1 MTSGHFMLSNYLKI
15 ALRNLLRHRLFT
27 TINVVGLALGAAC
40 CALIGLYIQHELSY
54 DRFHRAPE
62 NVFRLMVESTG
73 EEGKSLK
80 AITPRFLSTALA
92 ESFPEI
98 EHATQ
103 FRLMNKTIAYQNK
116 EYPETRVIFSDPAFF
131 EVFTFSSIQG
141 DLSKALAEPNSA
153 VLTKSFA
160 RKIFGEENP
169 VGKSFVVRVNSRTTP
184 QAEVKVAALMEDVPK
199 NAHFK
204 FDAALPFSLFAPA
217 TGTITW
223 NWFEMKTY
231 VRLKSQIGRQS
242 IEQKL
247 PDLVQRTGGE
257 RDKQKLVL
265 QPLTDIHLAAAIP
278 FDDVEQTNA
287 RDLYV
292 FAGIALLVLVIACIN
307 YMVLVTARYTQRL
320 KEVGV
325 RKIIGATA
333 PKLILQFLIETA
345 LIAALTLPLALGI
358 VEMAHRSF
366 GGLLGKELQ
375 IDYLSNQIFL
385 WGNLFVLIFFTI
397 VAGFYPAL
405 FFSKI
410 NAVAMLKGQGAGVR
424 ASTRLRKSLVV
435 TQFGV
440 AIALLVCVGTMF
452 EQLRYTR
459 TKDLGYRHDN
469 LLVVKTAGLE
479 KQAGVLKQAA
489 LLHSAVNAA
498 TLSSWLPGYL
508 TSSTIMPHPHGEG
521 MIEAEFVEADCD
533 LLKTFQIQLLEGRD
547 FNYSSPNDTLN
558 IYRNGKPDFSLLP
571 RVSILLNET
580 AVRELGLEPP
590 LGKELNYSA
599 LQGTVIGVVKDMH
612 NRSLHHPIKPMVIQ
626 YSEYAEQL
634 VVAYQ
639 PGQEAEV
646 LAHLKTAWEKLAT
659 KSEFTYL
666 FLNDHLRQL
675 YTAEEKLMQMT
686 AWFAGLAIVLSCLGL
701 FGMAVFSIERRT
713 KEIGIRKVLGASVSG
728 VVTMLSRDF
737 VKLVLIANLLAWP
750 VAWYAMNKWLQ
761 DFAYRIELG
770 WLTFALAGGVALLIA
785 LLTVSAQAIR
795 AALANPADALRYE

>member
-1 MTSGHFMLSNYLKI
+1 MLSNYLKI

-27 TINVVGLALGAAC
+27 AINVVGLGLGAAC
-40 CALIGLYIQHELSY
+40 CALIGLYIQNELSY
-54 DRFHRAPE
+54 DCFHRDPE

-73 EEGKSLK
+73 EEGKSLSST
-80 AITPRFLSTALA
+80 TPRFLSTALA
-92 ESFPEI
+92 ETFPEI
-98 EHATQ
+98 ESATQ
-103 FRLMNKTIAYQNK
+103 FRLMNKAIEYQNK
-116 EYPETRVIFSDPAFF
+116 EYPEARVIFSDPAFF
-131 EVFTFSSIQG
+131 EVFTFSSIHG
-141 DLSKALAEPNSA
+141 DLSKALAEPNAA

-160 RKIFGEENP
+160 RKIFGDENP

-204 FDAALPFSLFAPA
+204 FDAALPFGLFAPA
-217 TGTITW
+217 TGTISW

-345 LIAALTLPLALGI
+345 LIAVLTLPLALGI

-375 IDYLSNQIFL
+375 IDYLNNHIFL
-385 WGNLFVLIFFTI
+385 WGNLFVLIFFTV

-405 FFSKI
+405 FFSRI

-424 ASTRLRKSLVV
+424 ASTRLRKTLVV
-435 TQFGV
+435 AQFGV
-440 AIALLVCVGTMF
+440 TIALLACVGTMF

-489 LLHSAVNAA
+489 LSHSAVNAA

-508 TSSTIMPHPHGEG
+508 TAETVMPRPRGEG
-521 MIEAEFVEADCD
+521 NMFTEFISADCD
-533 LLKTFQIQLLEGRD
+533 LLKTFRIQLLEGRD
-547 FNYSSPNDTLN
+547 FDCSSPNDTLDV
-558 IYRNGKPDFSLLP
+558 YRTGSYNLLP

-580 AVRELGLEPP
+580 AVRELGLESP

-599 LQGTVIGVVKDMH
+599 LQGTVIGVIKDMH

-639 PGQEAEV
+639 PSHEAEV
-646 LAHLKTAWEKLAT
+646 LAYLRTAWEKLTA

-666 FLNDHLRQL
+666 FLNDHLHQL
-675 YTAEEKLMQMT
+675 YAADEKLMQMT
-686 AWFAGLAIVLSCLGL
+686 TWFAGLAIVLSCLGL
-701 FGMAVFSIERRT
+701 FGMAVFSIERRM

-728 VVTMLSRDF
+728 VVTMLSKDF

-750 VAWYAMNKWLQ
+750 VAWYAMNQWLQ

>member
-1 MTSGHFMLSNYLKI
+1 MLKNYLKI

-27 TINVVGLALGAAC
+27 AINVVGLTLGAAC

-54 DRFHRAPE
+54 DRFHRDPE
-62 NVFRLMVESTG
+62 NVFRVMVESTG
-73 EEGKSLK
+73 EEGKSLN
-80 AITPRFLSTALA
+80 ATTPRFLSTALA
-92 ESFPEI
+92 ATFPDIES
-98 EHATQ
+98 ATQ
-103 FRLMNKTIAYQNK
+103 FRLMNKTIEYQNK
-116 EYPETRVIFSDPAFF
+116 ENPETRVVFSDPAFF
-131 EVFTFSSIQG
+131 EVFTFPSLQG
-141 DLSKALAEPNSA
+141 DLAKALAEPNA
-153 VLTKSFA
+153 VILTRSFA

-169 VGKSFVVRVNSRTTP
+169 VGKSLLVRLNFRTTP

-217 TGTITW
+217 TGTISW

-231 VRLKSQIGRQS
+231 VRLKRQIDRQS
-242 IEQKL
+242 VEQKL
-247 PDLVQRTGGE
+247 PEFVKSTGGE
-257 RDKQKLVL
+257 PSKQKLVL

-325 RKIIGATA
+325 RKIIGATS

-345 LIAALTLPLALGI
+345 LIAALALPLALGI
-358 VEMAHRSF
+358 VEMTHRSL

-375 IDYLSNQIFL
+375 IDYWNNQIFL
-385 WGNLFVLIFFTI
+385 WGNFFVLIFFTI
-397 VAGFYPAL
+397 VAGFYPAV

-424 ASTRLRKSLVV
+424 ASTRLRKSLVI

-440 AIALLVCVGTMF
+440 TIALLVCVGTMY
-452 EQLRYTR
+452 EQLQYTR
-459 TKDLGYRHDN
+459 TKELGYRHDN

-489 LLHSAVNAA
+489 LSHSAVSAA

-521 MIEAEFVEADCD
+521 TIETEFVEADCD

-547 FNYSSPNDTLN
+547 FNCSSPNDTLN
-558 IYRNGKPDFSLLP
+558 VYRGGKVDFSLLP

-580 AVRELGLEPP
+580 AVQALGLESPV
-590 LGKELNYSA
+590 GRELNYSA

-612 NRSLHHPIKPMVIQ
+612 NRSLHHPIKPMVIK
-626 YSEYAEQL
+626 YSDYAEQL

-646 LAHLKTAWEKLAT
+646 LAHLKTAWQKLTA

-686 AWFAGLAIVLSCLGL
+686 TWFAALAIALSCLGL

-728 VVTMLSRDF
+728 VVTLLSKDF

-770 WLTFALAGGVALLIA
+770 WWTFALAGGVALLIA

-795 AALANPADALRYE
+795 AALANPVEALRYE

>member
-1 MTSGHFMLSNYLKI
+1 MLKNYLKI

-27 TINVVGLALGAAC
+27 TINVAGLALGAAC
-40 CALIGLYIQHELSY
+40 CALVGLYIQHELSY
-54 DRFHRAPE
+54 DRFHRDPE
-62 NVFRLMVESTG
+62 NVFRVMVESTG
-73 EEGKSLK
+73 AEGKFLNS
-80 AITPRFLSTALA
+80 ITPRFLSTMLA
-92 ESFPEI
+92 ATFPEI
-98 EHATQ
+98 ESATQ
-103 FRLMNKTIAYQNK
+103 FRLMNKTIEYQNK
-116 EYPETRVIFSDPAFF
+116 EYLETRIIFSDPAFF
-131 EVFTFSSIQG
+131 EVFTFPSLQG
-141 DLSKALAEPNSA
+141 DLSKALAEPNAA

-169 VGKSFVVRVNSRTTP
+169 VGKSFLVRLNFRTTP

-204 FDAALPFSLFAPA
+204 FDAALPFSLFAPPKDR
-217 TGTITW
+217 TGAMSW

-231 VRLKSQIGRQS
+231 VRLKSQVEQQS

-257 RDKQKLVL
+257 PSKHKLVL
-265 QPLTDIHLAAAIP
+265 QPLTDIHLATVIP
-278 FDDVEQTNA
+278 FDDVEQTNP
-287 RDLYV
+287 RDLYI

-375 IDYLSNQIFL
+375 IDYLNNQIFL
-385 WGNLFVLIFFTI
+385 WGNLGVLIFFTI

-440 AIALLVCVGTMF
+440 AIALLVCVATMF
-452 EQLRYTR
+452 EQLQFTR
-459 TKDLGYRHDN
+459 AKDLGYRHDN

-479 KQAGVLKQAA
+479 KQAGVFKQAA
-489 LLHSAVNAA
+489 LSHSSVSAA

-508 TSSTIMPHPHGEG
+508 TAENVMPHPHGSG
-521 MIEAEFVEADCD
+521 PMTIEFVEADCD
-533 LLKTFQIQLLEGRD
+533 FLKTFQIQLLEGRD
-547 FNYSSPNDTLN
+547 FDCSSPNDTLN
-558 IYRNGKPDFSLLP
+558 IYRGGKPDFSLLS
-571 RVSILLNET
+571 RISILVNET
-580 AVRELGLEPP
+580 AVQALGLESPV
-590 LGKELNYSA
+590 GKELNYSA
-599 LQGTVIGVVKDMH
+599 LQGTVIGVIKDMH

-626 YSEYAEQL
+626 YSDYAEQL

-639 PGQEAEV
+639 PGQEAAV
-646 LAHLKTAWEKLAT
+646 LAHLKTAWEKLTT

-686 AWFAGLAIVLSCLGL
+686 TWFAVLAIVLSCLGL

-728 VVTMLSRDF
+728 VVTLLSKDF
-737 VKLVLIANLLAWP
+737 VKLVLIANVIAWP

-770 WLTFALAGGVALLIA
+770 WWTFALAGGIALFIA

-795 AALANPADALRYE
+795 AALANPVKALRYE

>member
-1 MTSGHFMLSNYLKI
+1 MLKNYLKI

-54 DRFHRAPE
+54 DRFHRNPE
-62 NVFRLMVESTG
+62 NVFRVMVESTG
-73 EEGKSLK
+73 QEGKSLNS
-80 AITPRFLSTALA
+80 ITPRFLSTALA
-92 ESFPEI
+92 ETFPEI
-98 EHATQ
+98 ESATQ
-103 FRLMNKTIAYQNK
+103 FRLMNKTIEYQNK
-116 EYPETRVIFSDPAFF
+116 EYPEARVIFSDPAFF
-131 EVFTFSSIQG
+131 EVFTFPSIQG
-141 DLSKALAEPNSA
+141 DLSKALAEPNSV

-169 VGKSFVVRVNSRTTP
+169 VGKSFVVRPDFRATP
-184 QAEVKVAALMEDVPK
+184 QAEVKVAALMEDMPK

-204 FDAALPFSLFAPA
+204 FDAALPFSLFAPPKDR
-217 TGTITW
+217 TGAMTW

-231 VRLKSQIGRQS
+231 VRLKSQFGRQS
-242 IEQKL
+242 IEPKL
-247 PDLVQRTGGE
+247 PDLVQHTGGE
-257 RDKQKLVL
+257 RDKYKLVL
-265 QPLTDIHLAAAIP
+265 QPLTDIHLATVIP
-278 FDDVEQTNA
+278 FDDVEQTNP

-325 RKIIGATA
+325 RKIIGATE
-333 PKLILQFLIETA
+333 PKLISQFLIETA

-375 IDYLSNQIFL
+375 IDYLNNQIFL
-385 WGNLFVLIFFTI
+385 WGNLCVLIFFTI

-424 ASTRLRKSLVV
+424 ASARLRKSLVV

-440 AIALLVCVGTMF
+440 TIALLVCVGTMY

-459 TKDLGYRHDN
+459 AKDLGYQHDN

-479 KQAGVLKQAA
+479 KQVGVLKQAA
-489 LLHSAVNAA
+489 LSHSSVSAA

-508 TSSTIMPHPHGEG
+508 TSETIMGHPRGEG
-521 MIEAEFVEADCD
+521 TIVTEFVEADCD

-547 FNYSSPNDTLN
+547 FDCSSPNDTLN
-558 IYRNGKPDFSLLP
+558 VYGSGKVDFSLLP

-580 AVRELGLEPP
+580 AVKALGLESPV
-590 LGKELNYSA
+590 GKELNYSA
-599 LQGTVIGVVKDMH
+599 LQGTVIGVIKDMH
-612 NRSLHHPIKPMVIQ
+612 NRSLHFPIKPMVIK
-626 YSEYAEQL
+626 YSDYAEQL

-639 PGQEAEV
+639 PSQEAEV
-646 LAHLKTAWEKLAT
+646 LAHLKTAWEKLTT
-659 KSEFTYL
+659 KSDFTYL
-666 FLNDHLRQL
+666 FLNDHIRQL
-675 YTAEEKLMQMT
+675 YATEEKFMQMT
-686 AWFAGLAIVLSCLGL
+686 AWFAALAIALSCLGL

-713 KEIGIRKVLGASVSG
+713 KEIGIRKVLGASASG
-728 VVTMLSRDF
+728 VVTLLSKDF
-737 VKLVLIANLLAWP
+737 VKLVLIANLIAWP

-770 WLTFALAGGVALLIA
+770 WWTFALAGGVALLIA

-795 AALANPADALRYE
+795 AALANPVEALRYE

>member
-1 MTSGHFMLSNYLKI
+1 MLKNFLKI

-40 CALIGLYIQHELSY
+40 CALIGLYIQNELSY

-62 NVFRLMVESTG
+62 NVFRVMVESAG
-73 EEGKSLK
+73 EEGKSLSST
-80 AITPRFLSTALA
+80 TPRFLSTALA

-98 EHATQ
+98 ESATQ

-116 EYPETRVIFSDPAFF
+116 EYLETRLIFSDPAFF
-131 EVFTFSSIQG
+131 DVFTFPSIQG

-169 VGKSFVVRVNSRTTP
+169 VGKSFVVQLNFRATP

-231 VRLKSQIGRQS
+231 VRLKSQLGQQS

-247 PDLVQRTGGE
+247 PDLVQRSGG
-257 RDKQKLVL
+257 DQNKQKLVL
-265 QPLTDIHLAAAIP
+265 QPLTDIHLSSPIP
-278 FDDVEQTNA
+278 FDDVEQTSP

-333 PKLILQFLIETA
+333 PKLILQFLTETA
-345 LIAALTLPLALGI
+345 LTAALTLPLALGI
-358 VEMAHRSF
+358 VEMTHRAF
-366 GGLLGKELQ
+366 GGLLGKELE
-375 IDYLSNQIFL
+375 INYLNNQIFL

-405 FFSKI
+405 FFSRI

-424 ASTRLRKSLVV
+424 ASTRLRKSLVIV
-435 TQFGV
+435 QFGV
-440 AIALLVCVGTMF
+440 TIALLVCVGTMY
-452 EQLRYTR
+452 EQLQYTR
-459 TKDLGYRHDN
+459 AKDLGYRHDN
-469 LLVVKTAGLE
+469 LLVVKTGGLE
-479 KQAGVLKQAA
+479 KQMGVLKQAA
-489 LLHSAVNAA
+489 LSHSAVNAA

-508 TSSTIMPHPHGEG
+508 TSETIMGHPRGEG
-521 MIEAEFVEADCD
+521 TIVTEFVEADCD

-547 FNYSSPNDTLN
+547 FDCSSPSDTLN
-558 IYRNGKPDFSLLP
+558 VYRGGKVDFSLLP
-571 RVSILLNET
+571 RASILLNET
-580 AVRELGLEPP
+580 AVEALGLESPV
-590 LGKELNYSA
+590 GKELNYSA
-599 LQGTVIGVVKDMH
+599 LQGTVIGIIKDMH
-612 NRSLHHPIKPMVIQ
+612 NRSLHYPIKPMVIK
-626 YSEYAEQL
+626 YSDYAEQL

-639 PGQEAEV
+639 PGHEAEV
-646 LAHLKTAWEKLAT
+646 LAHLKTAWEKLTT
-659 KSEFTYL
+659 KSDFTYL

-675 YTAEEKLMQMT
+675 YAAEEKLMSMT
-686 AWFAGLAIVLSCLGL
+686 AWFAALAIALSCLGL

-713 KEIGIRKVLGASVSG
+713 KEIGIRKVLGASVGG
-728 VVTMLSRDF
+728 VVTLLSKDF
-737 VKLVLIANLLAWP
+737 VKFVLIANVIAWP
-750 VAWYAMNKWLQ
+750 VAYFAMNKWLQ

-770 WLTFALAGGVALLIA
+770 WWTFALAGGAALLIA
-785 LLTVSAQAIR
+785 LLTVSTQAIR
-795 AALANPADALRYE
+795 AALANPAEALRYE

>member
-1 MTSGHFMLSNYLKI
+1 MLKSYLKI

-54 DRFHRAPE
+54 DRFHRDPE
-62 NVFRLMVESTG
+62 NVFRAMVESTG
-73 EEGKSLK
+73 EEGKSLNS
-80 AITPRFLSTALA
+80 ITPRFLSTTLA
-92 ESFPEI
+92 ETFPEI
-98 EHATQ
+98 ESATQ
-103 FRLMNKTIAYQNK
+103 FRLMDNTVEYQDK
-116 EYPETRVIFSDPAFF
+116 EYLATRIIFSDPAFF

-141 DLSKALAEPNSA
+141 DLLKALAEPNAA

-169 VGKSFVVRVNSRTTP
+169 VGKSFLVRLNSRVTP
-184 QAEVKVAALMEDVPK
+184 HAEVKVAALMEDVPK

-204 FDAALPFSLFAPA
+204 FDAALPFSLLAPSKDRA
-217 TGTITW
+217 GAIDW
-223 NWFEMKTY
+223 NWFAMKTY
-231 VRLKSQIGRQS
+231 VRLKSQIDPQS

-247 PDLVQRTGGE
+247 PDFVQRTGG
-257 RDKQKLVL
+257 DQGKQKLLL
-265 QPLTDIHLAAAIP
+265 QGLTDIHLSSAIP
-278 FDDVEQTNA
+278 FDDVEQTNP

-333 PKLILQFLIETA
+333 PKLMLQFLIETA
-345 LIAALTLPLALGI
+345 LIATLTLPLALGI

-375 IDYLSNQIFL
+375 IDYVNNQFFL
-385 WGNLFVLIFFTI
+385 LGNLGVLIFFTV

-435 TQFGV
+435 AQFGV
-440 AIALLVCVGTMF
+440 TIALLVCVGTMY
-452 EQLRYTR
+452 EQLQYTR
-459 TKDLGYRHDN
+459 TKELGYRHDN
-469 LLVVKTAGLE
+469 LLVVKVAGLE

-489 LLHSAVNAA
+489 LSHSAISAA

-508 TSSTIMPHPHGEG
+508 TAESIMPHPQSGEPLT
-521 MIEAEFVEADCD
+521 IEFVEADCD

-547 FNYSSPNDTLN
+547 FNCSSPNDTLN
-558 IYRNGKPDFSLLP
+558 AYRGGRADHSLLP

-580 AVRELGLEPP
+580 AVQALGFDSP
-590 LGKELNYSA
+590 LGKELNSSA
-599 LQGTVIGVVKDMH
+599 LQGTVIGVIKDMH
-612 NRSLHHPIKPMVIQ
+612 NRSLHHPIKPMVIK
-626 YSEYAEQL
+626 YSDYAEQL
-634 VVAYQ
+634 IVAYQ
-639 PGQEAEV
+639 PGREAEV
-646 LAHLKTAWEKLAT
+646 LAHLKTAWEKLTT
-659 KSEFTYL
+659 KSDFTYL
-666 FLNDHLRQL
+666 FLNDHLRRL
-675 YTAEEKLMQMT
+675 YEAEEKLMKMMT
-686 AWFAGLAIVLSCLGL
+686 SFAVLAIALSCLGL

-713 KEIGIRKVLGASVSG
+713 KEIGIRKALGASVASI
-728 VVTMLSRDF
+728 TALLSKDF
-737 VKLVLIANLLAWP
+737 IKLVLLANIVAWP
-750 VAWYAMNKWLQ
+750 VAWYAMNTWLQ
-761 DFAYRIELG
+761 DFAYRIEMG
-770 WLTFALAGGVALLIA
+770 WGTFALAGGIALLIA
-785 LLTVSAQAIR
+785 LLTVSTQAIK
-795 AALANPADALRYE
+795 AALSNPVEALRYE

>member
-1 MTSGHFMLSNYLKI
+1 MLSNYLKI

-27 TINVVGLALGAAC
+27 TINVVGLGLGAAC
-40 CALIGLYIQHELSY
+40 CALIGLYIQNELSY
-54 DRFHRAPE
+54 DRFHRDPE
-62 NVFRLMVESTG
+62 NVFRLRVESTG
-73 EEGKSLK
+73 EEGKSLSS
-80 AITPRFLSTALA
+80 ATPRFLSTALA

-98 EHATQ
+98 ESATQ
-103 FRLMNKTIAYQNK
+103 FRLMNKAIEYQNK
-116 EYPETRVIFSDPAFF
+116 EYPEARVIFSDPAFF
-131 EVFTFSSIQG
+131 EVFTFSAIQG
-141 DLSKALAEPNSA
+141 DLSKALSEPNSA

-160 RKIFGEENP
+160 RKIFGDENP
-169 VGKSFVVRVNSRTTP
+169 VGKSLVVRVNSRTTP
-184 QAEVKVAALMEDVPK
+184 QAEVKVAALMDDVPK

-217 TGTITW
+217 TGTISW

-231 VRLKSQIGRQS
+231 VRLKSQIGRQN
-242 IEQKL
+242 IEQKF

-257 RDKQKLVL
+257 RDKQKLAL

-278 FDDVEQTNA
+278 FDDVEQTNV

-345 LIAALTLPLALGI
+345 LIAVLTLPLALGI

-375 IDYLSNQIFL
+375 IDYLNNHIFL
-385 WGNLFVLIFFTI
+385 WGNLFVLIFFTV
-397 VAGFYPAL
+397 VAGLYPAL

-424 ASTRLRKSLVV
+424 ASTRLRKTLVV
-435 TQFGV
+435 AQFGV
-440 AIALLVCVGTMF
+440 TIALLVCVGTMF

-489 LLHSAVNAA
+489 LSHSAVNAA

-508 TSSTIMPHPHGEG
+508 TAETVMPRPRGEG
-521 MIEAEFVEADCD
+521 NMFTEFISADCD
-533 LLKTFQIQLLEGRD
+533 LLKTFHIQLLEGRD
-547 FNYSSPNDTLN
+547 FDCSSPNDTLDV
-558 IYRNGKPDFSLLP
+558 YRTGSYHLLP

-580 AVRELGLEPP
+580 AVRELGLESP

-599 LQGTVIGVVKDMH
+599 LQGTVIGVIKDMH

-634 VVAYQ
+634 VVAHQ
-639 PGQEAEV
+639 PGHEAEV
-646 LAHLKTAWEKLAT
+646 LAYLRTAWEKLTAR
-659 KSEFTYL
+659 SEFTYL
-666 FLNDHLRQL
+666 FLNDHLHQL
-675 YTAEEKLMQMT
+675 YAADDKLMQMT
-686 AWFAGLAIVLSCLGL
+686 TWFAGLAIVLSCLGL
-701 FGMAVFSIERRT
+701 FGMAVFSIERRM

-728 VVTMLSRDF
+728 VVTMLSKDF

-770 WLTFALAGGVALLIA
+770 WLAFALAGGVALLIA